1 MENRKEINSFFDLEV
16 WQLAHKLVLDVYKAV
31 ENFPKKE
38 EYKLT
43 SQLLRAVVS
52 VPTNIAEGKGRNT
65 LKDYIHFLIIARGSL
80 EETKYLIYLSKDLG
94 YIDEQEYC
102 TLQEQLNLIGKKLNS
117 LINSL
122 KSKN

>member
-38 EYKLT
+38 EYKLA

-52 VPTNIAEGKGRNT
+52 VPTNIAEGKGRST
-65 LKDYIHFLIIARGSL
+65 LKDYIHFLVIARGSL
-80 EETKYLIYLSKDLG
+80 EETKYLLYLSKDLN
-94 YIDEQEYC
+94 YINIDVYENLNSQS
-102 TLQEQLNLIGKKLNS
+102 NLIGKKLNA
-117 LINSL
+117 LIGAL
-122 KSKN
+122 KTKN